1 VVLARQKRRVATAL
15 GSRAMTADAFQTDAC
30 LWLSLFLLVGIGAN
44 AASGSGGPTRW
55 LRSA

>member
-1 VVLARQKRRVATAL
+1 
-15 GSRAMTADAFQTDAC
+15 MTADAFQTDAC
-30 LWLSLFLLVGIGAN
+30 FWLSIFLLVGIGAN